1 MSFISAH
8 VLDSVHGRP
17 AAGIN
22 VTLLRGSGEEIAA
35 ATTNEDGRVN
45 DLGPETLES
54 GHYRIIFATEPYF
67 SGQGLETFYPFVA
80 VDFTVQEQQG
90 HYHVPLLLSP
100 YAYSTYRGS

>member
-17 AAGIN
+17 AAGID

-45 DLGPETLES
+45 DLGPET
-54 GHYRIIFATEPYF
+54 
-67 SGQGLETFYPFVA
+67 
-80 VDFTVQEQQG
+80 
-90 HYHVPLLLSP
+90 
-100 YAYSTYRGS
+100 